1 MNRLLIFLIAGLSL
15 SGCVTQPQSPW
26 ADIEV
31 PRGTSQQPLDCPKLP
46 QPAEFTEDSVTFT
59 ADQLRQIDAYKA
71 CAEANA
77 EIARLHARQLDARK
91 QAESALV
98 AAGQAQ
104 WVLTQTH
111 KEILQQER
119 SHWLWERAAYWVG
132 LALALGA
139 R

>member
-26 ADIEV
+26 ADIEI
-31 PRGTSQQPLDCPKLP
+31 PQEASQQPVDCPRLP
-46 QPAEFTEDSVTFT
+46 VPAEFTEDGGMLT
-59 ADQLRQIDAYKA
+59 ASQFRQIDAYRE

-77 EIARLHARQLDARK
+77 ELVRLHARQLDARK
-91 QAESALV
+91 QAESAIV

-111 KEILQQER
+111 KEILEQER
-119 SHWLWERAAYWVG
+119 AHWFWERIAYWAG
-132 LALALGA
+132 LALALGTK
-139 R
+139 